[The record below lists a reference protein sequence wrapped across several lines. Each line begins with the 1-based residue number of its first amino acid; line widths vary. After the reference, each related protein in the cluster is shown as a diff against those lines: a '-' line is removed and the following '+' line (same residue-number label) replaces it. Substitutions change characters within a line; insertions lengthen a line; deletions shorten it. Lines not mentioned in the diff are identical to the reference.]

1 MVKKQHKVLSLI
13 LCLILAVSAV
23 CAGTVG
29 AFAAT
34 GDMIYAKANNGWSE
48 LYCYMWGDG
57 LGENK
62 AWPGVKMD
70 HVEDNIYS
78 YLVTNEYD
86 KIIFNNG
93 SGGSGNQTSDLTYT
107 GNGGNGK
114 IYDLSAGKWETYI
127 ENPTTGTV
135 PTTTPTPTVTNP
147 VDDGNGITV
156 YLNNT
161 AGWSKANCYMW
172 NSESDKN
179 ASWPGLAMTN
189 IGGNVWQYTSSKA
202 FANCIFND
210 GSTQTD
216 DLTAKDGYIFDNS
229 TKTWSVYDTS
239 PLQVTSFEAN
249 PASGVYVDSD
259 VTLSAAASN
268 KSGAT
273 VYYKFSVTNA
283 NGATSVVSDF
293 SSANSVVWT
302 PKTTGTYTIT
312 FDFKDSDGNTNNRT
326 TNITVNDDSALVK
339 PVLKGITPANLNL
352 IKVGSNTTVNVK
364 AGGGITG
371 TNLLFYKY
379 TVTDPNGALVA
390 PAYYTLNNTYTFK
403 PTMVGKYTV
412 QVHVQGSD
420 NSTVNNTYEYTATNA
435 DITDP
440 TINTLPPTQP
450 TTQPTTGPDVVLGD
464 VDGDGILTVKDATY
478 LQKYVVGY
486 EGCETINEAA
496 ADVDGDTR
504 ITVKDATAI
513 QKILVG
519 MTV

>member
-13 LCLILAVSAV
+13 LCLMLVVSAV

-57 LGENK
+57 IGENK

-70 HVEDNIYS
+70 LVEGNIYS

-93 SGGSGNQTSDLTYT
+93 SGGSGNQTGDLTYT

-114 IYDLSAGKWETYI
+114 IYDLSSGTWSTYI
-127 ENPTTGTV
+127 ENPTVGSV
-135 PTTTPTPTVTNP
+135 PTTPVTTPTVP
-147 VDDGNGITV
+147 DGDGTTV
-156 YLNNT
+156 YLKNS
-161 AGWSKANCYMW
+161 AGWSKVNCYMW
-172 NSESDKN
+172 NSSTDAN
-179 ASWPGLAMTN
+179 ATWPGQAMTN
-189 IGGNVWQYTSSKA
+189 IGGDVWQYTASKVYA
-202 FANCIFND
+202 SCIFND
-210 GSTQTD
+210 GTTQTD
-216 DLTAKDGYIFDNS
+216 DLTAKNGYIYDN
-229 TKTWSVYDTS
+229 KTNTWEVYDTS
-239 PLQVTSFEAN
+239 PLQVTAFEAN
-249 PASGVYVDSD
+249 PSTGVYVDSD
-259 VTLSAAASN
+259 VTLSAAANN

-283 NGATSVVSDF
+283 NGSTSVVSDY
-293 SSANSVVWT
+293 STANSVVWT
-302 PKTTGTYTIT
+302 PKATGTYTIT
-312 FDFKDSDGNTNNRT
+312 FDFKDSDGNENNRT
-326 TNITVNDDSALVK
+326 TTVTVNDDSALVK
-339 PVLKGITPANLNL
+339 PVLKGVTPLNLNL
-352 IKVGSNTTVNVK
+352 IKVGANTTVNVK

-379 TVTDPNGALVA
+379 TVTDPNGVLVA
-390 PAYYTLNNTYTFK
+390 PAYYTLNNSYTFK
-403 PTMVGKYTV
+403 PTMVGTYTV
-412 QVHVQGSD
+412 EVHVQGSD
-420 NSTVNNTYEYTATNA
+420 NSTVNNTYTYTATNA

-440 TINTLPPTQP
+440 TINTIPSTQP

-464 VDGDGILTVKDATY
+464 VDGDGQLTVKDATY

-519 MTV
+519 FPV